1 MVRTDDEY
9 KSANEPKDD
18 ASTRGTFFGRQRFW
32 KRCKQEDEE
41 EDEEPARLT
50 PMPTC
55 LMKWWIPLLLA
66 LILLAAGCFL
76 ASIWR
81 MPLEPFSWGSINPFW
96 PPSWPFNYH
105 WPSKDAMALCAT
117 IAGAG
122 FAFSAWQQRSHDNV
136 AKEKQAQATVER
148 EDYWKRREH
157 IFQLLGSKNPGLRL
171 GAVALLA
178 ELADSAAHSS
188 FLNKTEKQQLQRH
201 IIDTLCL
208 QIRHEGLEQKEEG
221 NRDEHRE
228 IQKSII
234 DTLLR
239 RINKHANTDQQ
250 ADWSQSTI
258 RITSSHIHTT
268 VKIDAITTDATL
280 DFSETHFHKTFTIE
294 NSSIKYVRW
303 QSAKFHQQLLVGDNT
318 NTVQIQIDNIPQN
331 SRYTLFNNTCFTSNS
346 GLILFAVLPKQVT
359 QSKTLMRN
367 CSFFQKTCLCPP
379 NCPCRRNSSSER
391 CQCLARNHC
400 KCSTKCVNAEVS
412 IWDIRLANDASRN
425 KVNVIFDNCRFDKF
439 SIKLSHAHTSTTI
452 YQSYFS
458 HGLFIELEDNIEEN
472 TKIAYPDHPT
482 KLLSIELCAFILPI
496 TEPCISLKVLTRE
509 TISIPVDFLSNSI
522 LTPYTYDQSIQDIF
536 FDSYPN
542 SVIPGGKIPLVCKR
556 DTENP
561 ELLYF
566 EHTLSTDDH
575 EICSPWTT
583 GRMQST
589 LQD

>member
-1 MVRTDDEY
+1 MAHANDEH
-9 KSANEPKDD
+9 KSADEAEENT
-18 ASTRGTFFGRQRFW
+18 STHRPLREKLKFW
-32 KRCKQEDEE
+32 KLCKQEGD
-41 EDEEPARLT
+41 EPARLT

-55 LMKWWIPLLLA
+55 LMKWWIPILLA

-136 AKEKQAQATVER
+136 VKEKQAQATVER

-178 ELADSAAHSS
+178 ELADSAAHSTL
-188 FLNKTEKQQLQRH
+188 LNKTEQQQLQRH

-239 RINKHANTDQQ
+239 RINKHTNTDQQ

-280 DFSETHFHKTFTIE
+280 DFSETHFHETFTIE
-294 NSSIKYVRW
+294 NSSIKYIRW

-346 GLILFAVLPKQVT
+346 GLILFAVLPKQAT
-359 QSKTLMRN
+359 QPKTLMRN

-425 KVNVIFDNCRFDKF
+425 KVNIIFDNCRFEKF

-458 HGLFIELEDNIEEN
+458 HGLFIELEDNMEEN

-509 TISIPVDFLSNSI
+509 TISIPVDFLNNSI
-522 LTPYTYDQSIQDIF
+522 LAPYTYDQSIQDIF

>member
-1 MVRTDDEY
+1 MVRANDEHTNSTEATSNTN
-9 KSANEPKDD
+9 KKEREP
-18 ASTRGTFFGRQRFW
+18 R
-32 KRCKQEDEE
+32 
-41 EDEEPARLT
+41 RLT
-50 PMPTC
+50 PMPNW
-55 LMKWWIPLLLA
+55 LMKWWIPFALA
-66 LILLAAGCFL
+66 VILFFGSMFIT
-76 ASIWR
+76 SIWGTATFDEI
-81 MPLEPFSWGSINPFW
+81 LNAIQGSPKR
-96 PPSWPFNYH
+96 WPFH
-105 WPSKDAMALCAT
+105 MRTPSREEIEVCLT
-117 IAGAG
+117 ITGAG

-136 AKEKQAQATVER
+136 VKEKQAQATAER

-157 IFQLLGSKNPGLRL
+157 IFHLLDSKNPGLRL

-188 FLNKTEKQQLQRH
+188 FLNTTEKQQLQRH

-280 DFSETHFHKTFTIE
+280 DFSETHFHQKFSIE
-294 NSSIKYVRW
+294 NSSIKYIRW

-331 SRYTLFNNTCFTSNS
+331 SRYTLFNNTCFISNS
-346 GLILFAVLPKQVT
+346 GLFPFVILPQQAT
-359 QSKTLMRN
+359 QPKTLMRN
-367 CSFFQKTCLCPP
+367 CSFFHKTCLCPS
-379 NCPCRRNSSSER
+379 NCPCRRSSSSER

-412 IWDIRLANDASRN
+412 IWDIRLANDAARN
-425 KVNVIFDNCRFDKF
+425 KVNIIFDNCRFDKF
-439 SIKLSHAHTSTTI
+439 SIKLSHAHTSITI
-452 YQSYFS
+452 HQSHFS
-458 HGLFIELEDNIEEN
+458 HGLFIELEDNKEGD
-472 TKIAYPDHPT
+472 TKIAYPDNPT

-496 TEPCISLKVLTRE
+496 TDPCISLKVLTRE
-509 TISIPVDFLSNSI
+509 TISIPIEFLNNSI
-522 LTPYTYDQSIQDIF
+522 LTPSTPDPGIQDIEF
-536 FDSYPN
+536 NTYPN
-542 SVIPGGKIPLVCKR
+542 SPLSGYLSPLACER
-556 DTENP
+556 DTKNP
-561 ELLYF
+561 ELLRF
-566 EHTLSTDDH
+566 EHTLSIDDNT
-575 EICSPWTT
+575 ICSPWTT
-583 GRMQST
+583 GRMRST